1 MPHHTPLIATIVA
14 GLVAAFILGALAQR
28 LRLSPLVGYLLA
40 GVIVGPFTPGYVADQ
55 KIANELAEIGVI
67 LLMFGV
73 GLHFSLKDLL
83 AVRKIAVPGALA
95 QMAVA
100 TILGIGLS
108 AMLDW
113 PLISGLVFGLALSV
127 ASTVVLLRALQ
138 ERRLVQTERGKIAVG
153 WLIVEDL
160 AMVLAL
166 VMLPALAGAMKAGQG
181 ASDPLTAWGVPLGLT
196 LLKVSGFVAFMLIVA
211 RRAVPWLLHYVAHTG
226 SRELFRLAVFA
237 IALGV
242 AFGAAMLFGVSFA
255 LGAFFAGMILAES
268 ELSHRAAEETL
279 PLRDAFAVLFFVS
292 VGMLFNPFVVLA
304 NPLTV
309 LAVLA
314 IVIVGK
320 SLAAYAILKLFK
332 RSDTTAITVAASLA
346 QIGEFSFILAGLG
359 VDLDILPREGRDLIL
374 AGAIISIMLN
384 PLIFAFATRA
394 PKAVPEPAAP
404 VPVIP
409 EPEPAND
416 LLPTSLSGHSVV
428 VGYGRVGQALAAGL
442 KAQGTPFVLVE
453 AEPEFAAKAGEQGY
467 EVIIGSAVETRVLEA
482 AGVLRAARMYVA
494 VADGFEC
501 GGVVDHARKAN
512 AGLEIIARAHSDAE
526 AAHLIAHGA
535 DRVVMGEAEIARG
548 MLEGEPGF
556 EGAAPPAAPS
566 AAEVVE
572 FVPGAPRMLILDDA
586 ERAVLAAVRSF
597 DIWPG
602 EAISWAAV
610 HEAAVLGGFD
620 GERLNHASETL
631 RRKDCLRDL
640 DQDRITLTKQGFL
653 AALQPAAA

>member
-14 GLVAAFILGALAQR
+14 GLVAAFAFGALAQR
-28 LRLSPLVGYLLA
+28 LRLSPLVGYLAA
-40 GVIVGPFTPGYVADQ
+40 GVLVGPFTPGYVADQ

-83 AVRKIAVPGALA
+83 AVRKIAVPGALG

-100 TILGIGLS
+100 TMLGMGLS
-108 AMLDW
+108 WLLGW

-138 ERRLVQTERGKIAVG
+138 ERRLVQTDRGKIAVG

-166 VMLPALAGAMKAGQG
+166 VMLPALAGAMKAGEG
-181 ASDPLTAWGVPLGLT
+181 AADPLTAWGIPLGIT
-196 LLKVSGFVAFMLIVA
+196 LLKVGGFVAFMLIVA

-237 IALGV
+237 IALGI

-255 LGAFFAGMILAES
+255 LGAFFAGMILADS

-292 VGMLFNPFVVLA
+292 VGMLFNPFVLLQH
-304 NPLTV
+304 PLTV

-320 SLAAYAILKLFK
+320 SLAAYAILKAFG
-332 RSDTTAITVAASLA
+332 RSNTTALTVAASLA
-346 QIGEFSFILAGLG
+346 QIGEFSFILVGLG
-359 VDLDILPREGRDLIL
+359 IDLEILPREGRDLIL

-384 PLIFAFATRA
+384 PLIFGLAVRA
-394 PKAVPEPAAP
+394 PKVEPLVAKPPAP
-404 VPVIP
+404 DA
-409 EPEPAND
+409 PEPAND
-416 LLPTSLSGHSVV
+416 LLPTGLSGHDVV
-428 VGYGRVGQALAAGL
+428 VGFGRVGEALTAGL
-442 KAQGTPFVLVE
+442 RARGTSFVLVE
-453 AEPEFAAKAGEQGY
+453 AEPEFAARAAELGY
-467 EVIIGSAVETRVLEA
+467 EVIIGSAVQPPVLEA
-482 AGVLRAARMYVA
+482 AGLARAARMFVA
-494 VADGFEC
+494 IADGFEC

-512 AGLEIIARAHSDAE
+512 RGLEIIARAHSDAE
-526 AAHLIAHGA
+526 AAHLLAHGA

-548 MLEGEPGF
+548 MLDAE
-556 EGAAPPAAPS
+556 AS
-566 AAEVVE
+566 VRAAEPE
-572 FVPGAPRMLILDDA
+572 ISAELVPTGPRLLILDDA
-586 ERAVLAAVRSF
+586 ERAVLAVLRDL

-602 EAISWAAV
+602 EAMSQAPVRDAAV
-610 HEAAVLGGFD
+610 ARGFD
-620 GERLNHASETL
+620 AARIDRALIAL
-631 RRKDCLRDL
+631 REKDCLRDL
-640 DQDRITLTKQGFL
+640 DDERITVTRQGFL